1 MTPVTT
7 RNHTKPNAVR
17 YYYLPRDMYPK
28 QTQQTSKLMTYDSEE
43 GCAVLATVV
52 VIPKDG
58 LYKACMVVQK
68 RSTVKGNIP
77 DRCNYVYSTYCP
89 DRLPEDTPWD
99 STCQ

>member
-52 VIPKDG
+52 VIPNVG

-68 RSTVKGNIP
+68 SSTVHEHIP
-77 DRCNYVYSTYCP
+77 ESCSKVYKTYCP
-89 DRLPEDTPWD
+89 HDLPEDTPWD